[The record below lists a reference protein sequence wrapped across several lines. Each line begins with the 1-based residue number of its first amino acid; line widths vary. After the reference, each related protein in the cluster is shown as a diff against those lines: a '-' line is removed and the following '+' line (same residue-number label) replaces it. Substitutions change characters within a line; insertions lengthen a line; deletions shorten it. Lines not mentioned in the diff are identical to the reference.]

1 MDFFNILIVALMS
14 ILGIGS
20 TVLIVGYMIVIIVQK
35 TYRKIRYGIPF
46 SKQQLLPAGSCYV
59 LIPCKNSGNMIHY
72 ISEIMERS
80 ALCRTLHFIES
91 SVRLHLKE

>member
-14 ILGIGS
+14 ILGLGS

-46 SKQQLLPAGSCYV
+46 SK
-59 LIPCKNSGNMIHY
+59 
-72 ISEIMERS
+72 
-80 ALCRTLHFIES
+80 
-91 SVRLHLKE
+91 

>member
-46 SKQQLLPAGSCYV
+46 SK
-59 LIPCKNSGNMIHY
+59 
-72 ISEIMERS
+72 
-80 ALCRTLHFIES
+80 
-91 SVRLHLKE
+91 